1 MQNNLLEIQEYIGEG
16 YKPLVDFE
24 SWRVAMLN
32 YSPALRPD
40 QLTQMQRHNETD
52 EVFVLLQGRCIL
64 FVGEGEKRV
73 GRIYAAD
80 LEPGKI
86 YNVKRAVWHTHTLSF
101 EAKVLVVENRETT
114 YDNSPSS
121 PLTPAQHQELVR
133 LTRSLWGGDDGP

>member
-32 YSPALRPD
+32 YSPALLPD

-64 FVGEGEKRV
+64 FVGEGDKRV

-114 YDNSPSS
+114 YDNSPFA

-133 LTRSLWGGDDGP
+133 LTRSLWGGDDRP